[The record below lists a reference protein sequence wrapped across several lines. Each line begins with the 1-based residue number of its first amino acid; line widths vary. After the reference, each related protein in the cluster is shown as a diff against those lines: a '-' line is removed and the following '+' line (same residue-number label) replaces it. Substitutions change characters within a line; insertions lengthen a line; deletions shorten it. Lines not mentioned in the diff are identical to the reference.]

1 MVFKQVRQPLSILSI
16 QCKKIKGVFIVN
28 WLIILAFAVSS
39 SIDNL
44 GIGIS
49 YGIRKIQIRLG
60 PNILIGII
68 CFLMSMAGISF
79 GIWLSKIL
87 PGMLPVIFG
96 AVLLFIIGIRI
107 ILLATPRKKE
117 TSTVINENDHPFKSI
132 KGTLRNPEL
141 ADTDMSGEIGWGEA
155 IILGVALSA
164 NALTN
169 GLGAGL
175 LGLSPFAISLTAA
188 IGSIVSVWAGVNL
201 GSKLAD
207 IRIGSFTV
215 GQFGTI
221 ISGVLILVLAFTAFF

>member
-1 MVFKQVRQPLSILSI
+1 MA
-16 QCKKIKGVFIVN
+16 

-44 GIGIS
+44 GVGIS
-49 YGIRKIQIRLG
+49 YGIRKIHIRLG

-79 GIWLSKIL
+79 GVWLSKIL
-87 PGMLPVIFG
+87 PGILPVIFG
-96 AVLLFIIGIRI
+96 AVILFIIGIRI
-107 ILLATPRKKE
+107 ILLAKPRKRG
-117 TSTVINENDHPFKSI
+117 TSKVKNEDGEQPSSI
-132 KGTLRNPEL
+132 KGILRNPEI
-141 ADTDMSGEIGWGEA
+141 ADTDKSGEIGWGEA
-155 IILGVALSA
+155 IILGIALSA

-175 LGLSPFAISLTAA
+175 LGLSPLAISLTAA

-201 GSKLAD
+201 GSKLASV
-207 IRIGSFTV
+207 RIGSFTV

-221 ISGVLILVLAFTAFF
+221 ISGVLILVIAFTTFF

>member
-1 MVFKQVRQPLSILSI
+1 M
-16 QCKKIKGVFIVN
+16 N

-44 GIGIS
+44 GVGIS

-60 PNILIGII
+60 PNILIAVI

-79 GIWLSKIL
+79 GLWLSNIL
-87 PGMLPVIFG
+87 PGMLPMIFG
-96 AVLLFIIGIRI
+96 AFLLFIIGIRI
-107 ILLATPRKKE
+107 ILLSAPRKKGNLE
-117 TSTVINENDHPFKSI
+117 EVSEPTKQPTSI
-132 KGTLRNPEL
+132 KGILRNPEV
-141 ADTDMSGEIGWGEA
+141 ADADKSGDIGWGEA

-175 LGLSPFAISLTAA
+175 LGLSPLAISLTAA
-188 IGSIVSVWAGVNL
+188 IGSFISVWAGVNV

-207 IRIGSFTV
+207 VRIGSFTV

-221 ISGVLILVLAFTAFF
+221 ISGVIILIIAFTAFF